1 MTCSEQQPIR
11 ESFEI
16 ELPSDLDKAIAALK
30 RSGGDCRVV
39 GGSVRDCLLGIKPKD
54 FDIEVYGL
62 ELSDVADALKPVGQ
76 TNLVGKSFCIVKL
89 RIEAKEYDFSIPRRE
104 RKTAPGHQGF
114 EVYPDPHLS
123 EKEALARRD
132 FTINA
137 LLYDPERSQ
146 LIDYFGGISDLEK
159 RRLKHISDAFRE
171 DPLRPLRAMQFAG
184 RFDLT
189 LDQETAR
196 ICASM
201 KGEYNTLPIERIWG
215 EWEKWSYQ
223 STKPSAGL
231 RVLRDSLW
239 LRFYPEL
246 HDLIRIPQ
254 DPEWHPEGDVWEHT
268 LCCVDA
274 MAESE
279 SWRRADKAERSL
291 LMLAILCH
299 DLGKPICTQLMD
311 KGGKMRWT
319 SYGHDVA
326 GVPLAEQL
334 LKRIGAFKKIADPV
348 PSLVGGHHYL
358 NTLPAGGPSSPS
370 LRRLASRLAPATL
383 SQLHAVM
390 TADHYGRPPFISEEQ
405 TRRLASF
412 DRKIEELAI
421 ADATP
426 KPILLGRHLID
437 RGMKPSKEF
446 KVILDSA
453 FEAQLN
459 GAFDDLVGA
468 LNWLDSVKGR
478 EERSRSS
485 E

>member
-1 MTCSEQQPIR
+1 MTCSGQPPIR
-11 ESFEI
+11 ESFEV
-16 ELPSDLDKAIAALK
+16 ELPSDLEKAIAVIK
-30 RSGGDCRVV
+30 RSGGNCRVV
-39 GGSVRDCLLGIKPKD
+39 GGSIRDCLLGIKPKD

-62 ELSDVADALKPVGQ
+62 ELEEVADALKPIGT
-76 TNLVGKSFCIVKL
+76 TNLVGKAFCVVKL
-89 RIEAKEYDFSIPRRE
+89 RVEAMEYDFSIPRRE

-137 LLYDPERSQ
+137 LLYDPERSE
-146 LIDYFGGISDLEK
+146 LIDYFGGKSDLEK
-159 RRLKHISDAFRE
+159 RCLKHVSDAFRE

-189 LDQETAR
+189 LDQETAK

-201 KGEYNTLPIERIWG
+201 KSEYNTLPIERVWG
-215 EWEKWSYQ
+215 EWEKWSNQ

-231 RVLRDSLW
+231 RVLRDSQW

-268 LCCVDA
+268 LRCVDA
-274 MAESE
+274 MTETEVWRSAE
-279 SWRRADKAERSL
+279 KVERSV
-291 LMLAILCH
+291 LMLATLCH
-299 DLGKPICTQLMD
+299 DFGKPICTQLMD

-326 GVPLAEQL
+326 GIPIAERF

-348 PSLVGGHHYL
+348 PLLVKGHHYL
-358 NTLPAGGPSSPS
+358 NTLSEGGPSSSS
-370 LRRLASRLAPATL
+370 LRRLAGRLAPATL

-390 TADHYGRPPFISEEQ
+390 TADHYGRPPFVSEEQ
-405 TRRLASF
+405 TRRLALFQS
-412 DRKIEELAI
+412 RIEELAI
-421 ADATP
+421 ADAAP

-437 RGMKPSKEF
+437 RGMKPGKGFKE
-446 KVILDSA
+446 ILDSA

-459 GAFDDLVGA
+459 GAFDDLDGA
-468 LNWLDSVKGR
+468 LGWLDNMKK
-478 EERSRSS
+478 
-485 E
+485 